1 MFAGFPFAGAPFA
14 DVGESFTNVVVN
26 LTGVSAVARLGNVET
41 SAGAVVDLIGVAT
54 GAIANG
60 AVGELLLSGVVE
72 LTKEAPLVINQGDK
86 VYYDTTA
93 KNVDKTNTN
102 VFIGYAF
109 EAAVSAATTVKVY
122 LMQQGA

>member
-1 MFAGFPFAGAPFA
+1 MKNFVQPGMVMPYTATA
-14 DVGESFTNVVVN
+14 
-26 LTGVSAVARLGNVET
+26 AVASGE
-41 SAGAVVDLIGVAT
+41 AIEVVDLIGVAT

-60 AVGELLLSGVVE
+60 EVGELLLSGVVE

-109 EAAVSAATTVKVY
+109 ESAISAATTVKVY